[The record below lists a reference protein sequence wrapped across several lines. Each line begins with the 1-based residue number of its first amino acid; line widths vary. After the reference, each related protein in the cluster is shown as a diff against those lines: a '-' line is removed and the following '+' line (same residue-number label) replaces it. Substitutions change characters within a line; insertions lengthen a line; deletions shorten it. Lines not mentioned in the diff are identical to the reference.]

1 MRRSTVVSELI
12 TATERLG
19 WPKRRWRDWLL
30 WPAEYQDR
38 LIYEDEADT
47 PTATCHLQVAED
59 EPALCGYRWEGLIPV
74 PGNPPF
80 ESLDDWLRCDECAD
94 AAQQTNQ
101 VVNSAPD

>member
-1 MRRSTVVSELI
+1 MVNKLI

-19 WPKRRWRDWLL
+19 WPKRRRRDWLI

-47 PTATCHLQVAED
+47 PTATCHLQVGED
-59 EPALCGYRWEGLIPV
+59 QPALCGYPCVGLVPV

-80 ESLDDWLRCDECAD
+80 GSLDDWLRCDECAN
-94 AAQQTNQ
+94 AAQQTNR